1 MFKSFINN
9 LLWSPVKTEANGY
22 TRETDVGY
30 TIGAITGD
38 LVTAVAGMAI
48 PNFKFTKKSKGS
60 TKKESLKEV
69 K

>member
-9 LLWSPVKTEANGY
+9 LLWSPVRTDANGY
-22 TRETDVGY
+22 ARETDVGY

-38 LVTAVAGMAI
+38 FVTAVAGMAI
-48 PNFKFTKKSKGS
+48 PNFKFLKKDKGS
-60 TKKESLKEV
+60 PKRENLKEA